1 MTVIKNVKY
10 FLITVCMTISDSN
23 LIAKPPQIFN
33 FLNYTVKFYKQ
44 DRTKDIPLLDK
55 VEIKQGSKIVD
66 QLESYFLELISLGYL
81 KFRDDQSSKPYI
93 IIGGH
98 SGGAHGARSL
108 HIYALTPSF
117 KKILSYENDGNLS
130 IELELP
136 RGQCIIKAT
145 DQSFLYWH
153 ASYAH
158 SAIIP
163 LYFKLGLKG
172 LEPCEE
178 CRSEYIDRKS
188 ALKLAKSFYEDP
200 DIWKTTDYGKDPFY
214 PGVIVQQVVT
224 LIYNNRPE
232 LAQEFLEE
240 AWNTK
245 NPYKEQFKKDLKE
258 LLKKN
263 SYWKYLEEKGYRL
276 PW

>member
-1 MTVIKNVKY
+1 MTVIKNIKY
-10 FLITVCMTISDSN
+10 FLIAICMTSSISK
-23 LIAKPPQIFN
+23 LTAEPPQIFN
-33 FLNYTVKFYKQ
+33 FHNYNVKIYKQ
-44 DRTKDIPLLDK
+44 DRTKDTPLLDK
-55 VEIKQGSKIVD
+55 VEIRRGSKIVD
-66 QLESYFLELISLGYL
+66 QFESYFLELIFLGYL
-81 KFRDDQSSKPYI
+81 KFENDQPSKAYI

-98 SGGAHGARSL
+98 SGGAHGTRSL

-117 KKILSYENDGNLS
+117 NKILSYENDGNLS

-172 LEPCEE
+172 LEPCEK
-178 CRSEYIDRKS
+178 CRSEYIDKKTV
-188 ALKLAKSFYEDP
+188 LELAKIFHEDF
-200 DIWKTTDYGKDPFY
+200 DLWETAGYGDDLFY

-224 LIYNNRPE
+224 LLYNNHSE
-232 LAQEFLEE
+232 LAQEFLDQ

-245 NPYKEQFKKDLKE
+245 NPYKEKFKKDLKE

-263 SYWKYLEEKGYRL
+263 SYWKNLEEKGYRL